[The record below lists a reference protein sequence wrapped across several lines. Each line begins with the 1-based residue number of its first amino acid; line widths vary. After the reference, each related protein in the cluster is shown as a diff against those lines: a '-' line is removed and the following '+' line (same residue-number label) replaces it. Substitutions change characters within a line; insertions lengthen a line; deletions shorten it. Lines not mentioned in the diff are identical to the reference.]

1 MTSAPSCAAN
11 LPADI
16 RDKVKNGKHL
26 IRDDYMRWQQAL
38 GKQGWLVY
46 TWPKKHGGPGFTPA
60 ERYIFENICAE
71 EYAPGIIPFGTKM
84 VGPVI
89 YTFGNDEQK
98 AKYLEPIRKSTVW
111 WCQGYSEPGSGS
123 DLASLRTKAEKQ
135 GDHYIVN
142 GSKTWNTMGHWADW
156 IFCLVRTDPKA
167 KPQEGISFLLID
179 MKTPGIT
186 VKPII
191 MADGGHE
198 VNEVFFDNVKV
209 PVANLVGKE
218 NEGWTCAK
226 FLLANERLGIAAVPQ
241 SKRGVEALK
250 DIARAEQENGK
261 PLIEN
266 QSFAE
271 KIADLEIQVTAL
283 EYTELR
289 VLSPWR
295 MAASPGRKCRASRSG
310 ARRSSSASPSSP
322 WRRSASMPRR
332 ICRACCGRARTRS
345 RSARPM
351 RIWRRRA
358 TSTRARPRSTAAATR
373 SRRASSARWCWGCGP
388 HSDHER
394 VDLASKLEMDL
405 ALKPEHKAF
414 ADEVRAFAR
423 ANLSPATK
431 AKTFS
436 GKHYDKD
443 DHIQWQKALGRQ
455 GWLAYTWPKKY
466 GGPGWD
472 VTQRFLFENV
482 LAEEGAPRIIPFGPK
497 MVGPVIYTFG
507 TDEQK
512 ERFLPGIR
520 SSEVSWCQGYSE
532 PGAGS
537 DLASPCA
544 PARCV
549 KATTTSSTARRPGP
563 RSPIGATGSSAWCAP
578 IPRPRRRR
586 ASPSC

>member
-1 MTSAPSCAAN
+1 MDLAFTPEEQKFADEVRAFVKAN

-26 IRDDYMRWQQAL
+26 GRDDYMRWQQAL

-60 ERYIFENICAE
+60 AALHLREHLRRGVCARHH
-71 EYAPGIIPFGTKM
+71 
-84 VGPVI
+84 PVRHQD
-89 YTFGNDEQK
+89 GRAGDLHLRQRGAEGEVP
-98 AKYLEPIRKSTVW
+98 AEPIRKSTVW

-250 DIARAEQENGK
+250 DIARAEQDER
-261 PLIEN
+261 
-266 QSFAE
+266 QA
-271 KIADLEIQVTAL
+271 ADREP
-283 EYTELR
+283 ELR
-289 VLSPWR
+289 R
-295 MAASPGRKCRASRSG
+295 EDRRSG
-310 ARRSSSASPSSP
+310 NPGDGAGIHRAARAVADGA
-322 WRRSASMPRR
+322 WRPARAGGVGPEDPRLGDPAAHHRAHHGSGRR
-332 ICRACCGRARTRS
+332 IRRALPAGPAVAGHRTRS
-345 RSARPM
+345 RSARPTPTS
-351 RIWRRRA
+351 RHRA

-373 SRRASSARWCWGCGP
+373 SRRASSARWCWGC
-388 HSDHER
+388 D
-394 VDLASKLEMDL
+394 
-405 ALKPEHKAF
+405 
-414 ADEVRAFAR
+414 
-423 ANLSPATK
+423 
-431 AKTFS
+431 
-436 GKHYDKD
+436 
-443 DHIQWQKALGRQ
+443 GR
-455 GWLAYTWPKKY
+455 
-466 GGPGWD
+466 
-472 VTQRFLFENV
+472 
-482 LAEEGAPRIIPFGPK
+482 
-497 MVGPVIYTFG
+497 
-507 TDEQK
+507 
-512 ERFLPGIR
+512 
-520 SSEVSWCQGYSE
+520 
-532 PGAGS
+532 
-537 DLASPCA
+537 
-544 PARCV
+544 
-549 KATTTSSTARRPGP
+549 
-563 RSPIGATGSSAWCAP
+563 
-578 IPRPRRRR
+578 
-586 ASPSC
+586 